1 MNLKFSLKNNS
12 LELPWEYFSEM
23 GVNFVRMLEA
33 MAGTNEVLISVWDTG
48 F

>member
-1 MNLKFSLKNNS
+1 MNPKFSVKNNS
-12 LELPWEYFSEM
+12 LELPWEHFSEM

-33 MAGTNEVLISVWDTG
+33 MAGTNEVLVSVWAIG